1 MENEGAKGRECGQ
14 TRASTLKNHV
24 KMLPIEMNIFLER
37 EGKGG
42 EKKYHQH
49 RSRHKSITFH

>member
-42 EKKYHQH
+42 EKK
-49 RSRHKSITFH
+49 IPPAPFEA